1 MENKLKTKDKRQ
13 KKQDK
18 RKSPLG
24 RSERSGDSATAEA
37 CPAQAGGLGWVYNAE
52 DISE

>member
-24 RSERSGDSATAEA
+24 R
-37 CPAQAGGLGWVYNAE
+37 GLGWVYNAE
-52 DISE
+52 VIGD